1 MSQSP
6 SAKTTAECMLILFCV
21 RGDLIYTKI
30 IMWAKQKGFTIVE
43 LLIVIVVIGILAA
56 ITIVAFNGVQQRG
69 RDAQRKSDVA
79 AITKALEL
87 YYIDKGEY
95 PAGNG
100 STTINNAWSTTA
112 DASWATLQTKLQPYY
127 AKLPTDPVST
137 SATNVQSSGYNY
149 AYFSNIGAGTTY
161 CGANTLQ
168 MYILV
173 YRLEGSGQTNTLSG
187 DCSTMPLLY
196 SASNYRVVR

>member
-1 MSQSP
+1 MDTVADSR
-6 SAKTTAECMLILFCV
+6 KNL
-21 RGDLIYTKI
+21 R
-30 IMWAKQKGFTIVE
+30 GFTIVG
-43 LLIVIVVIGILAA
+43 LLIVIVIIGILAA
-56 ITIVAFNGVQQRG
+56 ITIVAFNGTQQRG

-95 PAGNG
+95 PAGSG

-127 AKLPTDPVST
+127 AKLPVDPVST
-137 SATNVQSSGYNY
+137 PGVNVQSSGYNY
-149 AYFSNIGAGTTY
+149 AYFSNSGTGTTY
-161 CGANTLQ
+161 CGSSTLQ

-173 YRLEGSGQTNTLSG
+173 YKLEGAAQDTTRVG
-187 DCSTMPLLY
+187 DCTSMALFY
-196 SASNYRVVR
+196 NGISNYRVAR